1 MAVYDV
7 GGEEYEIPD
16 SVQGEKLQRVLQ
28 GIVNRQKQTIN
39 IQPSQPA
46 SPDVPVIGADG
57 HAVVQ
62 QMPEKPDRTV
72 GEMLAGAG
80 ETALTLG
87 TGATSGVVG
96 AIGGAAR
103 GFAREISNGEFGS
116 QAAANRI
123 AQSSM
128 KGMESL
134 TYAPRTEAGQDYTQ
148 AAGQALAPLAAF
160 GPMTGEMTALA
171 SGIKQAAPALSDLS
185 KVGTKEAPNR
195 MPLFR
200 APPQL
205 VDDFGQMTPAFE
217 KALKKQGVDLINVAD
232 DIKRLPQDIS
242 PERAA
247 RDLVTLKLQMKDR
260 DGYLATKRLL
270 PGGVVVDDSL
280 AQEAVKQGFREGD
293 VQAIKVASEG
303 TRQGMR
309 KMLNIRR
316 AIYGDE
322 RKGLDMRPADV
333 IGDAAVKRIE
343 HIRNTANQAR
353 IELDRIATNE
363 LAGKTINVDK
373 IPNNLISELKALDVA
388 LDTSTIPPKAN
399 YVGSLISKDR
409 AAQKV
414 INDVIDLLSEKK
426 TPDALRAHKLKRQ
439 LDTMINYRKNNQG
452 SQGLTKDGQN
462 IVKSVRRSLNEA
474 IREVSEDYGNVN
486 DTLSKSLDAFDDF
499 QGAMGKS
506 IDMFSP
512 DANKAIGQDLRG
524 LMSNRKTRVNLDAA
538 LTKIDDTAVELGGQF
553 SDDIRAL
560 VMFDKTLDEKFG
572 NTARRGFAGEVES
585 ATARGID
592 IATGGTAGVMKA
604 GVDFVKGEINK
615 RRNINDHQ
623 AFKTLDQLIM
633 RKD

>member
-1 MAVYDV
+1 MAFDLATAKPV
-7 GGEEYEIPD
+7 GGASKFD
-16 SVQGEKLQRVLQ
+16 
-28 GIVNRQKQTIN
+28 
-39 IQPSQPA
+39 PSTAAPVDFSA
-46 SPDVPVIGADG
+46 VPGDPDVPVIGADG
-57 HAVVQ
+57 HALVQ
-62 QMPEKPDRTV
+62 QMPAQPDRTV
-72 GEMLAGAG
+72 GDMLVGAG

-87 TGATSGVVG
+87 TGATGGVVG
-96 AIGGAAR
+96 AIGGTAR
-103 GFAREISNGEFGS
+103 GFAREIASGEFGS

-128 KGMESL
+128 KGMEAL

-148 AAGQALAPLAAF
+148 ATGQALAPLAAF

-171 SGIKQAAPALSDLS
+171 SGIKQAAPALRDLS

-217 KALKKQGVDLINVAD
+217 KALKKHGVDLINVAD

-247 RDLVTLKLQMKDR
+247 RELVTLKLQMKDR

-270 PGGVVVDDSL
+270 PGGVVADDSL

-293 VQAIKVASEG
+293 VQAIKVASPG

-309 KMLNIRR
+309 KMLNIKR

-333 IGDAAVKRIE
+333 IGEAAVKRIE

-353 IELDRIATNE
+353 LELDRIATKE
-363 LAGKTINVDK
+363 LAGKQINVDK
-373 IPNNLISELKALDVA
+373 IPNNLMAELKALDVD
-388 LDTSTIPPKAN
+388 LDTSTIPPKPN
-399 YVGSLISKDR
+399 YAGSMIAKDR

-439 LDTMINYRKNNQG
+439 LDTMIDYRKG
-452 SQGLTKDGQN
+452 APGGLTASGQN

-474 IREVSEDYGNVN
+474 IREVSDEYGAVN
-486 DTLSKSLDAFDDF
+486 DTLSKSLDAFNDF

-553 SDDIRAL
+553 SDDIRDL
-560 VMFDKTLDEKFG
+560 VLFDKTLDEKFG

>member
-1 MAVYDV
+1 MAFDLATAKPIV
-7 GGEEYEIPD
+7 GTAKFD
-16 SVQGEKLQRVLQ
+16 
-28 GIVNRQKQTIN
+28 
-39 IQPSQPA
+39 PSTAAPVDFSAVPA
-46 SPDVPVIGADG
+46 DPDVPVLGADG
-57 HAVVQ
+57 RALVQ
-62 QMPEKPDRTV
+62 KMPPKAERTV
-72 GEMLAGAG
+72 GDVLVGAG

-87 TGATSGVVG
+87 TGATGGVVG
-96 AIGGAAR
+96 AIGGAAG
-103 GFAREISNGEFGS
+103 GFAREIANGEFGS

-128 KGMESL
+128 KGMEAL

-148 AAGQALAPLAAF
+148 ATGEALAPLAAF
-160 GPMTGEMTALA
+160 GPMTGEMAALA
-171 SGIKQAAPALSDLS
+171 SGIRQAAPALRDLP
-185 KVGTKEAPNR
+185 KAGTKEAQNR

-217 KALKKQGVDLINVAD
+217 KALKKQGVDLVNVAD

-270 PGGVVVDDSL
+270 PSGVVADDSL

-309 KMLNIRR
+309 KMLNIKR

-322 RKGLDMRPADV
+322 RKGLDMRPSDV
-333 IGDAAVKRIE
+333 IGESAVNRLQ
-343 HIRNTANQAR
+343 HIRTTANKAR
-353 IELDRIATNE
+353 FELDRIASQE
-363 LAGKTINVDK
+363 LAGKQINVDK
-373 IPNNLISELKALDVA
+373 IPNNLIAELKALDVD
-388 LDTSTIPPKAN
+388 LDTSTIPPKARF
-399 YVGSLISKDR
+399 VGSQISKDR
-409 AAQKV
+409 AAQRV
-414 INDVIDLLSEKK
+414 INDVIDLLSEDK
-426 TPDALRAHKLKRQ
+426 PADALRAHKLKRQ
-439 LDTMINYRKNNQG
+439 LDTMINYKKNNQG
-452 SQGLTKDGQN
+452 SQGLTEAGEG
-462 IVKSVRRSLNEA
+462 VVRSVRRSLNDA
-474 IREVSEDYGNVN
+474 IREVSDNYGQVN

-499 QGAMGKS
+499 QA
-506 IDMFSP
+506 
-512 DANKAIGQDLRG
+512 AIGGSTNIFSENADAFIGQNLRS
-524 LMSNRKTRVNLDAA
+524 LMSKNQKRVALDSA
-538 LTKIDDTAVELGGQF
+538 LTKLDDTAVELGGKF
-553 SDDIRAL
+553 SDDIRDL

-572 NTARRGFAGEVES
+572 DTARRGFAGEVES
-585 ATARGID
+585 ATARGIE

-623 AFKTLDQLIM
+623 AFKTLDQLIN

>member
-1 MAVYDV
+1 MAFDLSTARPV
-7 GGEEYEIPD
+7 GGASKFDLSTAEPI
-16 SVQGEKLQRVLQ
+16 SVAAVPGD
-28 GIVNRQKQTIN
+28 
-39 IQPSQPA
+39 
-46 SPDVPVIGADG
+46 PDVPIIGADG
-57 HAVVQ
+57 RAVVQ
-62 QMPEKPDRTV
+62 QAPEQPVRTV
-72 GEMLAGAG
+72 GDMLIGAG
-80 ETALTLG
+80 EAALTLG

-96 AIGGAAR
+96 AIGGAGR
-103 GFAREISNGEFGS
+103 GFVREIANGEFGS
-116 QAAANRI
+116 QDAANRI

-128 KGMESL
+128 KGMEAL

-148 AAGQALAPLAAF
+148 ATGQALAPLAAF

-171 SGIKQAAPALSDLS
+171 SGIKQAAPALRDLS

-217 KALKKQGVDLINVAD
+217 KALKKQGVELINVAD

-247 RDLVTLKLQMKDR
+247 RDLVALKLQMKDR

-270 PGGVVVDDSL
+270 PGGVVADDSL

-309 KMLNIRR
+309 KMLNIKR

-333 IGDAAVKRIE
+333 IGEAAVKRIE

-353 IELDRIATNE
+353 IELDRIATKE
-363 LAGKTINVDK
+363 LAGKPINVDK
-373 IPNNLISELKALDVA
+373 IPNNLMAELKALDVD
-388 LDTSTIPPKAN
+388 LDTSTIPPKPNFA
-399 YVGSLISKDR
+399 GSMIAKDR

-439 LDTMINYRKNNQG
+439 LDTMIDYRKG
-452 SQGLTKDGQN
+452 APGGLTASGQN

-474 IREVSEDYGNVN
+474 IREVSDDYGTVN
-486 DTLSKSLDAFDDF
+486 DTLSKSLDAFNDF

-538 LTKIDDTAVELGGQF
+538 LTKIDDTAVELGGRF
-553 SDDIRAL
+553 SDDIRDL
-560 VMFDKTLDEKFG
+560 VLFDKTLDEKFG

>member
-1 MAVYDV
+1 MAFDLATAKPV
-7 GGEEYEIPD
+7 GGASKFDISTAAPVNLSAVPGD
-16 SVQGEKLQRVLQ
+16 S
-28 GIVNRQKQTIN
+28 
-39 IQPSQPA
+39 
-46 SPDVPVIGADG
+46 DVPVIGVDG
-57 HAVVQ
+57 RAVVQ
-62 QMPEKPDRTV
+62 PMPEKPDRTV
-72 GEMLAGAG
+72 GDMLAGAG

-96 AIGGAAR
+96 AIGGTAR

-116 QAAANRI
+116 QDAASRI

-128 KGMESL
+128 KGMEAL

-148 AAGQALAPLAAF
+148 ATGQALAPLAAF
-160 GPMTGEMTALA
+160 GPMAGEMTALA
-171 SGIKQAAPALSDLS
+171 SGIKQAAPALRDLS

-247 RDLVTLKLQMKDR
+247 RELVTLKLQMKDR

-270 PGGVVVDDSL
+270 PGGVVADDSL

-293 VQAIKVASEG
+293 VQAIKVASQG

-309 KMLNIRR
+309 KMLNIKR

-333 IGDAAVKRIE
+333 IGEAAVKRIE

-353 IELDRIATNE
+353 IELDRIATKE
-363 LAGKTINVDK
+363 LAGKQINVDK
-373 IPNNLISELKALDVA
+373 IPNNLMAELKALDVD
-388 LDTSTIPPKAN
+388 LDTSTIPPKPN
-399 YVGSLISKDR
+399 YAGSMIAKDR

-439 LDTMINYRKNNQG
+439 LDTMIDYRKNAPG
-452 SQGLTKDGQN
+452 GLTASGQN

-474 IREVSEDYGNVN
+474 IREVSEEYGNVN
-486 DTLSKSLDAFDDF
+486 DTLRKSLDAFDDF

-553 SDDIRAL
+553 NDDIRAL